1 MKNFITLLFVI
12 LNAVCIDLNAQF
24 SLFGIVKDQITN
36 EPLIGVN
43 LKVNNSK
50 GTVTDFN
57 GAYKLN
63 LSSGSHKIMVS
74 YIGYESKMIEVDISN
89 NSEKDI
95 FLTEESDW
103 DTRYPADL

>member
-36 EPLIGVN
+36 ESLIGVN

-57 GAYKLN
+57 GAYKFVFQPILGAMAD
-63 LSSGSHKIMVS
+63 L
-74 YIGYESKMIEVDISN
+74 
-89 NSEKDI
+89 
-95 FLTEESDW
+95 SDW
-103 DTRYPADL
+103 